1 MLGEGWT
8 GNLGLWGLASWNG
21 PALSRTFQR
30 SLHAPGG
37 RWLHQAWLA
46 ASDLDVRQTS
56 PSTQRSG
63 TTLCSVRPDRPA
75 PVPPR
80 REGWLVSTEL
90 TLWGVFSKRQ
100 LWGRSP
106 ALCPTWMGVG
116 LRGTRTVS
124 TPPGRC
130 VFTGDRGALQR
141 RRHIRPS
148 PGAAASDTGGPAVAT
163 GWAPGWRPHSP
174 PSTDQST
181 VLDWMLDTK
190 HLWCWQG

>member
-1 MLGEGWT
+1 MDRKPGPVGP
-8 GNLGLWGLASWNG
+8 GLMEWSG
-21 PALSRTFQR
+21 TFQNLPEEPICPR
-30 SLHAPGG
+30 RQMAAPGMACCLGPG
-37 RWLHQAWLA
+37 RQANI
-46 ASDLDVRQTS
+46 S
-56 PSTQRSG
+56 STQRSG
-63 TTLCSVRPDRPA
+63 TTLCSVCPDGPA

-116 LRGTRTVS
+116 PRGTLTVS

-130 VFTGDRGALQR
+130 VFTGDRGTLQR

-148 PGAAASDTGGPAVAT
+148 PGAAASATGGPAVAT

-174 PSTDQST
+174 PSTDQSA
-181 VLDWMLDTK
+181 VLDWTLDTK